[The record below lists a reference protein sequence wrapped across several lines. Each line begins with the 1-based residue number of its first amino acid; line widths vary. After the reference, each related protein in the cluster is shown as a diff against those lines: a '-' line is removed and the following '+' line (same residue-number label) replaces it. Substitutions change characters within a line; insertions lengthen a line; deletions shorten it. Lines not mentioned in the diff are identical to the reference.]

1 MTRQSSGV
9 QQKPRNK
16 PKYLWKFCISDEASA
31 NPKTGVRTACPL
43 EADREPYLAM

>member
-16 PKYLWKFCISDEASA
+16 PKYLRKFCISDEASA
-31 NPKTGVRTACPL
+31 NPKMGIRTTYPL
-43 EADREPYLAM
+43 ETGLEPYLTT